1 MLHHQI
7 LLWRSHF
14 SSLAALFVGGKKTEI
29 KKKTLKFL
37 KTKKN
42 AFLFVNNKY
51 HHELLLFAGK
61 RRSSCDDTEN
71 INNEY

>member
-37 KTKKN
+37 KTKK
-42 AFLFVNNKY
+42 
-51 HHELLLFAGK
+51 K
-61 RRSSCDDTEN
+61 RISFC
-71 INNEY
+71 